1 MNFYFAA
8 CSGVIDLVF
17 VLDDSGTVH
26 MERWQYVLQFV
37 INVVQNLDVSPTR
50 TQVGMVGATG
60 EENFGGITHLTERV
74 ALYSLY
80 SANP

>member
-50 TQVGMVGATG
+50 TQVCNV
-60 EENFGGITHLTERV
+60 LSKSR
-74 ALYSLY
+74 
-80 SANP
+80 